1 MTFRSG
7 VRPSE
12 LAQPQDHSLSPHLPT
27 TGNFGSNRR
36 RCPAGSVNR
45 HRARRVA
52 DTMTGVR
59 CTRGTNFFAT
69 GLGEMVDRVH
79 GDLSLAAAQCTVSKG
94 AQLPT
99 WPTRPSA
106 SATRKLP
113 PVLRTAE

>member
-1 MTFRSG
+1 
-7 VRPSE
+7 
-12 LAQPQDHSLSPHLPT
+12 LPT

-69 GLGEMVDRVH
+69 ALGDMVE
-79 GDLSLAAAQCTVSKG
+79 
-94 AQLPT
+94 
-99 WPTRPSA
+99 PS
-106 SATRKLP
+106 SG
-113 PVLRTAE
+113 